1 MSEIN
6 GNIKRTERPDSVIKT
21 NVAPLTA
28 EVKAKVSTAFQFVV
42 NKIKEK
48 HLSQKVTLVLG
59 SMVEVSCF
67 FNLRVK

>member
-1 MSEIN
+1 MSEVN

-48 HLSQKVTLVLG
+48 HLS
-59 SMVEVSCF
+59 
-67 FNLRVK
+67 